1 MIRPIQEIHTKV
13 ALIRV
18 DKTLEEI
25 VQKDGVLLWNLE
37 GRWGLITAPLLAN
50 AYSSWRDHN
59 KMRDISPHTPARDFW
74 IGWSSALAVPPEVA
88 KSLITEPRAPSTD
101 APPK

>member
-13 ALIRV
+13 ALIKV
-18 DKTLEEI
+18 GTDLDEI
-25 VQKDGVLLWNLE
+25 VKKEGVLLWNLE
-37 GRWGLITAPLLAN
+37 GRWGLVTAPILAN

-59 KMRDISPHTPARDFW
+59 KMRDIAPHTPAREFW

-88 KSLITEPRAPSTD
+88 KSLITESQAPSVD
-101 APPK
+101 VPPK